1 MARYTLYIYVAIWLS
16 SLVYVIQGDT
26 NATDI
31 SQFHFSSERL
41 GCKSV
46 VSEYIC
52 PASELSPDLALDYET
67 DAEMVNLTLEDIK
80 ANNASQECI
89 SAIITTYCSVF
100 TPRCFGNGSRDYVDA
115 RKACWKANRTC
126 PVDSIEEGFCESLKV
141 GLQPLSA
148 CVKPSKPINGS
159 CPEPKF
165 KVGSN

>member
-41 GCKSV
+41 GCDSV
-46 VSEYIC
+46 SSEYIC
-52 PASELSPDLALDYET
+52 PASALSPDLALDYET

-89 SAIITTYCSVF
+89 SAIITTYCSGF
-100 TPRCFGNGSRDYVDA
+100 TPRCFVNGSRDYGDA

-159 CPEPKF
+159 CPQPKF